1 MRFYCRGNK
10 ELVLV
15 WHLCKFLEKSSCSK
29 NFKAIVSYQS
39 ILLCCASHTSL
50 FGDAGVSNALCRT
63 RYQHLLRLTQSD
75 AGMTGE
81 FNTYE
86 PAGKLFEVWVVA

>member
-15 WHLCKFLEKSSCSK
+15 WHLCKFLDKSSCSK

-50 FGDAGVSNALCRT
+50 FGNAGSQRPLPHSWPAPFALNSERCRM
-63 RYQHLLRLTQSD
+63 
-75 AGMTGE
+75 AGE
-81 FNTYE
+81 FDTYE
-86 PAGKLFEVWVVA
+86 PADKLFEVWVVA